1 MLPMSS
7 RVKSYLLFL
16 IVAVIWGIAGPVI
29 KFTLNEFSPLVF
41 LTYRFAIS
49 AAVALVLLTI
59 SGLKLPKDLKIVG
72 AILFYSFL
80 STTVSLG
87 FLFFGFEKTTA
98 LYGSLISAAGPIFVA
113 IAGVW
118 FLSERITR
126 RETVGIAIA
135 FSGTV
140 VTVLGP
146 ILKNTGAASGFLGN
160 ILVLVSVAVGVAT
173 AVLAKK
179 LLRARVPPST
189 LTHLSFIIGF
199 VTILPLTFLSTT
211 PANLISQI
219 KAAPLPFHLGV
230 FYMALLS
237 GTTAYWLWHKAQK
250 TIEIGE
256 GALFAYLYSIFAA
269 PLAVFWLKEEIT
281 LPFIAG
287 ALVIAMGV
295 VIAEYKKRK
304 VKT

>member
-1 MLPMSS
+1 MLPTSP
-7 RVKSYLLFL
+7 RIKSYLLFL
-16 IVAVIWGIAGPVI
+16 IVAAIWGVAGPVI
-29 KFTLNEFSPLVF
+29 KFTLAGFSPLVF

-49 AAVALVLLTI
+49 AGVALVLLTI
-59 SGLKLPKDLKIVG
+59 SGLRLPKNLKVIRIV
-72 AILFYSFL
+72 LLYCFL

-98 LYGSLISAAGPIFVA
+98 LYGSLISASGPIFIA

-146 ILKNTGAASGFLGN
+146 ILKNTDGASGFLGN
-160 ILVLVSVAVGVAT
+160 FLVLVSVAVGVAT

-179 LLRARVPPST
+179 LLRARVPAST
-189 LTHLSFIIGF
+189 LTHLSFIVGF
-199 VTILPLTFLSTT
+199 VTILPLTFLGTT
-211 PANLISQI
+211 PGGLISQI
-219 KAAPLPFHLGV
+219 KTAPLPYHLGV

-237 GTTAYWLWHKAQK
+237 GTLAYWLWHKAQK

-281 LPFIAG
+281 PPFIIG
-287 ALVIAMGV
+287 ALVIAIGV
-295 VIAEYKKRK
+295 IIAEYKKKRQ
-304 VKT
+304 